1 MAMRKKDFMADM
13 SERFSQMSKSQK
25 VIASYISDHYE
36 EAVFMTAAKLGE
48 TLRISESTV
57 VRFALMLGYEGYPE
71 FQKALESWVKDQI
84 TGVQRMRVKY
94 AGSTQSEVLVSVLQ
108 SDMDKI
114 RDTIEH
120 LDPSA
125 FDTAVDIILKAKK
138 VYISGIRSCEPLAD
152 FLCFYLNMMRGEVV
166 CIKTTSMS
174 ETFEQMLRISERD
187 AFVGISF
194 PRYSM
199 RTLKAM
205 EFAND
210 RNAKVI
216 SITDSIHSP
225 MCMYSSCNLFA
236 RSDMVSIVDSL
247 VAPLSVINALVV
259 AMCLKRPT
267 EVKNSLHTLEE
278 VWNSYQVYLND
289 EINFID
295 EEPMLNYPLR
305 KESGKTKGGI

>member
-1 MAMRKKDFMADM
+1 MRKRDFMADL
-13 SERFSQMSKSQK
+13 SGNFSRMSKSQK
-25 VIASYISDHYE
+25 AIASYISEHYD

-48 TLRISESTV
+48 TLHISESTV
-57 VRFALMLGYEGYPE
+57 VRFALMLGYDGYPE
-71 FQKALESWVKDQI
+71 FQKALADWVKEQL
-84 TGVQRMRVKY
+84 TGIQRMKVKY
-94 AGSTQSEVLVSVLQ
+94 AGNTQSEVLTSVLRA
-108 SDMDKI
+108 DMDKI
-114 RDTIEH
+114 RDTIDH
-120 LDPSA
+120 LDASA
-125 FDTAVDIILKAKK
+125 FDTAVDIILKARK

-166 CIKTTSMS
+166 CIKTTSMT
-174 ETFEQMLRISERD
+174 ETFEQMLRINDKD
-187 AFVGISF
+187 AFIGISF

-216 SITDSIHSP
+216 CLTDSIHSP

-259 AMCLKRPT
+259 AMCLKRPA

-278 VWNSYQVYLND
+278 VWNTYQVYLND

-295 EEPMLNYPLR
+295 EEPMLNYPLK
-305 KESGKTKGGI
+305 KESGKSMSGE